1 MTFMSVYARR
11 NYDDGQILFNRVLFA
26 FTIAIKI
33 ILKIIIYSPLL
44 YIGWLIAN
52 QILTANTNK
61 ILWLALI
68 LIFATVI
75 YFIIY
80 FLKGVLIALKHN
92 HNWLWLPLFL
102 FCVAFTCAL
111 PVWILF
117 DPLTNFISRYTQT
130 NQQLLTWIFAL
141 AFGLYVY
148 SKYHFLTNIAPTI
161 AYPYYQRG
169 INMTMH
175 SLNLSNSFKAKK
187 SKEII

>member
-11 NYDDGQILFNRVLFA
+11 NYDDGQVLFNRILFA
-26 FTIAIKI
+26 FAVAVKI
-33 ILKIIIYSPLL
+33 VLKLIVYSPLL
-44 YIGWLIAN
+44 LTGWFIAK
-52 QILTANTNK
+52 QILSPDAN
-61 ILWLALI
+61 IIWWIALI
-68 LIFATVI
+68 LIFATLT

-117 DPLTNFISRYTQT
+117 DPLTNFISGYTQT
-130 NQQLLTWIFAL
+130 NQQLLTWIFVL

-148 SKYHFLTNIAPTI
+148 SRYHFLTNIAPSI
-161 AYPYYQRG
+161 AFPYYRRG
-169 INMTMH
+169 IVITSNL
-175 SLNLSNSFKAKK
+175 LNLSNSFKAKK
-187 SKEII
+187 SQDVI

>member
-1 MTFMSVYARR
+1 MSVYARR

-187 SKEII
+187 SKAII